1 MLNRNYL
8 TKPVLYNTGFLL
20 NDKELRIKQ
29 GLLPQ
34 GLSNNCYVDVN
45 TNKPANASQSMS
57 YDIEENNLLKNPY
70 YNNILFP
77 IKQPYVNYGTP
88 SVPYNCPCLRNM
100 RAP

>member
-20 NDKELRIKQ
+20 DDKELRIKQ

-34 GLSNNCYVDVN
+34 GLSNNCYVNV
-45 TNKPANASQSMS
+45 NKPVNNDYYISRSIN
-57 YDIEENNLLKNPY
+57 DENLLKNPY

-77 IKQPYVNYGTP
+77 IKQPFVNYGTP
-88 SVPYNCPCLRNM
+88 NIPNECPCLRNIKS
-100 RAP
+100 P

>member
-20 NDKELRIKQ
+20 DEKELRIKQ

-34 GLSNNCYVDVN
+34 GLSNNCYVNV
-45 TNKPANASQSMS
+45 NKPVNNDYYISHS
-57 YDIEENNLLKNPY
+57 INENNLLKNPY

-77 IKQPYVNYGTP
+77 IKQPFVNYGTP
-88 SVPYNCPCLRNM
+88 SIPNECPCLRNIKS
-100 RAP
+100 P